1 VRLGLSAVGLSCLA
15 GLLGLMSLTIMTV
28 ALALG
33 VCWPEFRGR
42 SAETLATSAGGLLT
56 SALCLGYVAACGW
69 LGYRLVL
76 ALLTGAPPLRLAGSL
91 AAVALVSA
99 AVAAGPLWL
108 ARHRRPGFEVRQ
120 C

>member
-1 VRLGLSAVGLSCLA
+1 
-15 GLLGLMSLTIMTV
+15 MSLTITTV

-33 VCWPEFRGR
+33 VCWPDFRGR

-76 ALLTGAPPLRLAGSL
+76 ALLTGAPPLHLAGPL

-108 ARHRRPGFEVRQ
+108 ARHRRPGFEVR
-120 C
+120 